1 MSALAVGPV
10 TPAPERAAPVAV
22 ADPARVGPR
31 RIAHLGFVLPFVVV
45 MAGLLVLPLAQGFW
59 LSLHEVDAL
68 SGEAVWVGLDNYRA
82 LFEDPQFVG
91 ALRNTLVFVL
101 ITVPAFVGV
110 GLALALALNQP
121 GRAAAALRA
130 LFFGASVL
138 SVTIVTLVWR
148 LVFMTYRGL
157 LAQVMRTLGLDPV
170 NPLIEPALAL
180 PAVGL
185 VTVWWIIGLPMML
198 FLAALQQIPA
208 EVYEAAALDHA
219 GPWQR
224 LRAITLP
231 ALGRT
236 IGVVVAIEVILQ
248 FQLFGQVQL
257 MTLGGPDNRSR
268 PLVLYIYEAG
278 FQQWAVGLAAAASM
292 LLFVLMLAAVALQMR
307 LTTPREDRT

>member
-1 MSALAVGPV
+1 
-10 TPAPERAAPVAV
+10 V

-148 LVFMTYRGL
+148 LVFMTDRGL